1 MRALLFQIAVLT
13 VGAAASQAR
22 SQEAPPTAIPPIP
35 AVSEDVLT
43 WDELPETVRNRYEP
57 EIDMPPPQAVL
68 HVMNAVQPDADFRVV
83 DHGDVLIDQRV
94 RPAGLARMTRALP
107 NAKKYGPVGVAL
119 SPGVGPEG
127 QYWCWRRAGPLNP
140 AIRINIYCYQDNDG
154 DGTSERLWENTL
166 WQTAHIWTR
175 FQFNSLGQDAEVA
188 ETASFAVE
196 PGALG
201 EIEELVIL
209 RYAGVVSGQVAPDGS
224 IAYGTIEFELLTG
237 PDFET
242 LSVRQRIR
250 VETDAHGKGEYVGRN
265 GIRMLVDGVFP
276 DGTARIQLLGGLP
289 TGRALLF
296 PALTR
301 EFVLDRAR
309 QVFNPDGS
317 EKRKGGETGDNEEA
331 VAPRNAVQ

>member
-1 MRALLFQIAVLT
+1 MRAHLFQIVVLT
-13 VGAAASQAR
+13 LGAAASQAR
-22 SQEAPPTAIPPIP
+22 SQETPPTAIPPIP
-35 AVSEDVLT
+35 AVAEDVLT
-43 WDELPETVRNRYEP
+43 WDELPEAVRNRYEP
-57 EIDMPPPQAVL
+57 EIDKPPVQAVL

-94 RPAGLARMTRALP
+94 RPAGLARMTRP
-107 NAKKYGPVGVAL
+107 VRNAKKYGPVGVAL
-119 SPGVGPEG
+119 WPGVGPEG
-127 QYWCWRRAGPLNP
+127 QYWCWKRTGPLNP
-140 AIRINIYCYQDNDG
+140 VIRNNIYCYQDNDG

-166 WQTAHIWTR
+166 WQTAHIWTH
-175 FQFNSLGQDAEVA
+175 FQFNSLGHDEEVS
-188 ETASFAVE
+188 ETASFTVE

-237 PDFET
+237 PDLQM

-250 VETDAHGKGEYVGRN
+250 IETDAHGKGEYVGRN
-265 GIRMLVDGVFP
+265 GIRMVVDGVFL
-276 DGTARIQLLGGLP
+276 DGTARIQLLAGLP
-289 TGRALLF
+289 TGRTLLF

-309 QVFNPDGS
+309 TVFNPDGS
-317 EKRKGGETGDNEEA
+317 EKPTGDATGDNAEA
-331 VAPRNAVQ
+331 VAPRNAVH